1 MDSRVQVLMRVMK
14 WRASTDDAGGRKV
27 GGVTKCTSVGERN
40 GYQFKHGRDRK
51 GQECGSQSGGFPTWV
66 VEE

>member
-27 GGVTKCTSVGERN
+27 GGVTTVYFC
-40 GYQFKHGRDRK
+40 GREK
-51 GQECGSQSGGFPTWV
+51 WV
-66 VEE
+66 PVQAWQG